1 MEDTKRAQPTNKQ
14 ERYQRPQGIFLA
26 SAGLGTFL
34 FAIESDR
41 LSALKQVDLGQ
52 EYFFFA
58 DLLALLVIA
67 VLVVLCARIPARS
80 LQLQTG
86 IFRMGSWAEIGIG
99 VLFSLA
105 LFTVFGQSAW
115 GSGIWPLSFGRTLF
129 VACEGVMFFFWLR
142 VLVPFGARF
151 VTIAL
156 ALGIIVLATLN
167 CLTIFLKVEAA
178 QSIIAILPVVSAGC
192 LNYFRRHYC
201 RLEGLIE
208 DSGLPVNASPE
219 GVREAYPDTLHPDTS
234 LFVPRDYT
242 KKGAALFSVT
252 LYLSIACLAL
262 IFGQIHRQWTL
273 LQDGATTSLI
283 IQLGTA
289 FGSACGG
296 LCMLALVRYF
306 WPWAR
311 RSLEIYKI
319 LLLPVIVMALWL
331 SSFTEGSWAFLY
343 VALLN
348 IVQKLMFLL
357 ILLAPFIIISK
368 RNYLLPGCIAYL
380 VFFCGRV
387 SSGLL
392 LANMDQSL
400 SVIASIIALGI
411 IMIGSIATSLVG
423 SATDYPAPALVS
435 DGDPPDTGEYG
446 TEAAKTHMPGSN
458 SNKLRRSCRML
469 AERFSLTKR
478 EEEILFLLARGRTAQ
493 YIATSLVITPGTVKT
508 HLRSIYAK
516 LDVHTQQEVLT
527 LVEHTIDQQRN
538 REQPPPPPLH
548 PSVGREHTAYSA

>member
-14 ERYQRPQGIFLA
+14 ERYQRPRGIFLA
-26 SAGLGTFL
+26 SAGLGTYF

-41 LSALKQVDLGQ
+41 LSALKQVDLDQ

-58 DLLALLVIA
+58 DLLALFIIA
-67 VLVVLCARIPARS
+67 VLVVLCARIPVRPS
-80 LQLQTG
+80 QFQTD

-105 LFTVFGQSAW
+105 MFMIFGQSAW
-115 GSGIWPLSFGRTLF
+115 SFGILPLSFGHTLF
-129 VACEGVMFFFWLR
+129 AVCEGVMFFFWLR
-142 VLVPFGARF
+142 ALVPFGARF
-151 VTIAL
+151 VTVAL
-156 ALGIIVLATLN
+156 ALGTIVLATLN
-167 CLTIFLKVEAA
+167 CLTLFLKIEAA
-178 QSIIAILPVVSAGC
+178 QSVIAILPMVSAGC
-192 LNYFRRHYC
+192 LSYFRHHYC
-201 RLEGLIE
+201 QPEGLTE
-208 DSGLPVNASPE
+208 GSGLSVNTSSERTRESYPSAS
-219 GVREAYPDTLHPDTS
+219 HPDTS

-242 KKGAALFSVT
+242 KKGAVLFSVT

-262 IFGQIHRQWTL
+262 IFGQIHRQWTF

-311 RSLEIYKI
+311 RSLELYKI

-331 SSFTEGSWAFLY
+331 SSFTEGSWVFLY

-357 ILLAPFIIISK
+357 ILLAPFIIIGR

-380 VFFCGRV
+380 VFSCGRV

-392 LANMDQSL
+392 LANMDQNL
-400 SVIASIIALGI
+400 SVITSIIALGI
-411 IMIGSIATSLVG
+411 IMVGSIATSLAG
-423 SATDYPAPALVS
+423 SATDYPAPVLANDS
-435 DGDPPDTGEYG
+435 DPPDNGEYG
-446 TEAAKTHMPGSN
+446 ADAAEAHMPN
-458 SNKLRRSCRML
+458 SNKLRRSCRVL
-469 AERFSLTKR
+469 AERFALTKR

-493 YIATSLVITPGTVKT
+493 HIAASLVITPGTVKT

-516 LDVHTQQEVLT
+516 LGVHTQQEVLT
-527 LVEHTIDQQRN
+527 LVEHTIEQQRT
-538 REQPPPPPLH
+538 REQPPPPPPRL
-548 PSVGREHTAYSA
+548 SENLR